1 MEVTIGEE
9 VTEIAWP
16 TVGDDHLLDLDFGA
30 GGVDDGSERFFV
42 GRMEDMPSPEFLKLK
57 RRRTV
62 GVVLQMQKNASGVH
76 GGGWFR
82 QRWLG
87 VEGFSAGKLWKK
99 IGRFIPAGGEAVVE
113 SA

>member
-1 MEVTIGEE
+1 MI
-9 VTEIAWP
+9 
-16 TVGDDHLLDLDFGA
+16 
-30 GGVDDGSERFFV
+30 
-42 GRMEDMPSPEFLKLK
+42 
-57 RRRTV
+57 
-62 GVVLQMQKNASGVH
+62 LQMQKNASGVH